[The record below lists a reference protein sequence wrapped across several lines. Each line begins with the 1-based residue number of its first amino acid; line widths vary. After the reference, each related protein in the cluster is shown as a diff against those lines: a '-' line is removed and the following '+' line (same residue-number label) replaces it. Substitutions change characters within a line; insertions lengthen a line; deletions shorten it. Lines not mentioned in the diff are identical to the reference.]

1 MWIVRLA
8 LRRPYTFIVMAI
20 LIAIMGGLSIATTPT
35 DIFPYINIPMVGVIW
50 NYNGM
55 SPDDMARRV
64 LFVSE
69 RAMTTT
75 VNNIE
80 RIEATAYNGVGLIRV
95 YMQQGTNVDLAV
107 AQVTAVS
114 QTLLRTM
121 PPGIFPPLIVQTD
134 ASSVPILQL
143 GLSSSTLS
151 EQQLFDY
158 GQNFIRTRLVTIPGI
173 SVPPPYGGKVRE
185 VMVDLDPDALYGK
198 GLSATDISNA
208 LDLQNLIL
216 PTGTVKVGTREYLI
230 RLNSSP
236 ELISA
241 MNDIPIKTVN
251 GAPVYMRDV
260 GQVRDGYQVQTNV
273 VHIDGGLSSLLTVLR
288 HGGASTL
295 AVVQGVKNLL
305 PQIQAT
311 LPPSLKITQLFDQSL
326 FVRAS
331 VEGVVREASIA
342 ALLTALMI
350 LLFLG
355 SWRSTLI
362 VCISIPLSILTS
374 LTVLGLLGETI
385 NVMTLGGLA
394 LAVGILVDD
403 ATVEIENVHRNMGMK
418 GKTLVRAILDG
429 AQEIAVPAFVS
440 TLCICIVFVP
450 VLMLSGAAK
459 FLFTPLAMGVVF
471 AMLTSYLLTRT
482 VVPTMVHYMLQSEI
496 DLYQEAEGADAAAQT
511 PATRSAGVIWRIHQA
526 FDRQFEKFRD
536 GYHRLLVW
544 VLAHR
549 GITAGAFMAFALASL
564 GLVAMVGQ
572 NFFPYVD
579 AGQMR
584 LHVRPPTGTRIEEA
598 AAIFSSIE
606 KEIRRVIPPE
616 EVDSILDNI
625 GLPNSGINLA
635 YSDSITNGNGDG
647 DILISLKPDHHPT
660 LDYTRKLRNA
670 LAAQFP
676 AESFFFQAADIT
688 SEILNF
694 GLPAPVDVQ
703 VTGNDLAQDSQIAQK
718 LQTEIAGLPGTVDVF
733 TRQRVDYPTVDV
745 NVDRILAG
753 EAGMTQKDVASSLL
767 ISLSASGQVAPNE
780 WLDPKNGVNYQV
792 AAQTPQFK
800 IDTFDAMQRT
810 PITPAT
816 GGGTQLLYNLARLK
830 RNNSPEV
837 ESHYNIQPVVDIFA
851 SPDQRDLGGLAAD
864 IEGIIARARAT
875 LPRGTIIDLRGQ
887 VDTMRT
893 SFTRL
898 GLGMIFAVVLV
909 YLVMAVNFQSWLD
922 PFIIL
927 TALPG
932 AIAGMLWM
940 LYLTRTTLSVP
951 ALMGAIMGIGVA
963 TANSILLVTF
973 ANDERASGKNA
984 VESALAAGFTRIR
997 PVTMTAL
1004 AMIIGMLPMAFA
1016 LGEGGEQNAPLGRAV
1031 IGGLLFATPTTLF
1044 FVPIIYTLLRKK
1056 APVDM
1061 DRQIAEEAGEIAR
1074 P

>member
-20 LIAIMGGLSIATTPT
+20 LIAIMGGLAIVTTPT

-50 NYNGM
+50 SYSGM
-55 SPDDMARRV
+55 SPDDMAKRV
-64 LFVSE
+64 LIVSE

-75 VNNIE
+75 VNDIE
-80 RIEATAYNGVGLIRV
+80 RIESTAYNGVGLIRV
-95 YMQQGTNVDLAV
+95 YMQPGTNVDLAV
-107 AQVTAVS
+107 AQVTAVC
-114 QTLLRTM
+114 QTLLRTL

-143 GLSSSTLS
+143 GLSSGTLT
-151 EQQLFDY
+151 EQQLYDY
-158 GQNFIRTRLVTIPGI
+158 GQNFVRTRLATVPGI
-173 SVPPPYGGKVRE
+173 SVPLPYGGKVRS

-198 GLSATDISNA
+198 GLSATDVSNA
-208 LDLQNLIL
+208 LNLQNLIL

-241 MNDIPIKTVN
+241 MNDLPIKTVN
-251 GAPVYMRDV
+251 GNPVYFRDI
-260 GQVRDGYQVQTNV
+260 GTVRDGFQVQTNIV
-273 VHIDGGLSSLLTVLR
+273 RINGGLASLLTVLR

-295 AVVQGVKNLL
+295 AVVQGVKDLL
-305 PQIQAT
+305 PRIQAS
-311 LPPSLKITQLFDQSL
+311 LPPALNITQLFDQSV
-326 FVRAS
+326 FVKSAVS
-331 VEGVVREASIA
+331 GVVREATIA

-374 LTVLGLLGETI
+374 LVVLGFLGQTI

-403 ATVEIENVHRNMGMK
+403 ATVEIENVHRNMGIK

-450 VLMLSGAAK
+450 VLMLTGAAK
-459 FLFTPLAMGVVF
+459 YLFTPLAMAVAF

-482 VVPTMVHYMLQSEI
+482 VVPTLVHYMLRTEMA
-496 DLYQEAEGADAAAQT
+496 LYQEGEGADT
-511 PATRSAGVIWRIHQA
+511 PESSSAGVIWHVHQA
-526 FDRQFEKFRD
+526 FDRKFEHFRESYR
-536 GYHRLLVW
+536 GLLEW
-544 VLAHR
+544 VLSHR
-549 GITAGAFMAFALASL
+549 AITSGAFLAFALGSL
-564 GLVAMVGQ
+564 ALVTVVGQ

-584 LHVRPPTGTRIEEA
+584 LHVRTPTGTRIEEA
-598 AAIFSSIE
+598 AATFSAIDR
-606 KEIRRVIPPE
+606 EIRQTIPAQE
-616 EVDSILDNI
+616 LDSILDNI

-635 YSDSITNGNGDG
+635 FSDSITNGNGDG
-647 DILISLKPDHHPT
+647 DILISLKPDHHST
-660 LDYTRKLRNA
+660 LDYTRKLRKT
-670 LAAQFP
+670 LTVKFP
-676 AESFFFQAADIT
+676 AETFFFQAADIT

-703 VTGNDLAQDSQIAQK
+703 VAGNNLDQNAQIAQT
-718 LQTEIAGLPGTVDVF
+718 LQREIAGLPGAVDVF
-733 TRQRVDYPTVDV
+733 VRQRLDYPTVDV
-745 NVDRILAG
+745 NVDRILAD
-753 EAGMTQKDVASSLL
+753 EAGLTQRDVASSLL
-767 ISLSASGQVAPNE
+767 ISLSASGQVAPNQ
-780 WLDPKNGVNYQV
+780 WLDPHNGVNYQV
-792 AAQTPQFK
+792 AAQTPQYK

-810 PITPAT
+810 PITSVS
-816 GGGTQLLYNLARLK
+816 GGTKELLSNLAQLK
-830 RNNSPEV
+830 RNNSPEI
-837 ESHYNIQPVVDIFA
+837 ESHYDIQPVIDVFA
-851 SPDQRDLGGLAAD
+851 TPDQRDLGGLATD
-864 IEGIIARARAT
+864 IGQIIAKMHAA
-875 LPRGTIIDLRGQ
+875 LPRGTTVEVRGQ

-898 GLGMIFAVVLV
+898 GLGMVFAVVLV
-909 YLVMAVNFQSWLD
+909 YLVMAINFQSWLD

-927 TALPG
+927 MALPG
-932 AIAGMLWM
+932 AMAGMLWM
-940 LYLTRTTLSVP
+940 LYLTGTTLSVP

-973 ANDERASGKNA
+973 ANDERATGKSA
-984 VESALAAGFTRIR
+984 IESALAAGFTRIR

-1016 LGEGGEQNAPLGRAV
+1016 MGEGGEQNAPLGRAV
-1031 IGGLLFATPTTLF
+1031 IGGLLLATPTTLF

-1061 DRQIAEEAGEIAR
+1061 DRQIAEEAGEI
-1074 P
+1074 PTP

>member
-8 LRRPYTFIVMAI
+8 LRRPYTFVVMAI
-20 LIAIMGGLSIATTPT
+20 LIAIMGGLSIVTTPT

-50 NYNGM
+50 TYSGM

-75 VNNIE
+75 VDNIE

-143 GLSSSTLS
+143 GLSGSALS

-173 SVPPPYGGKVRE
+173 SVSPPYGGKVRE

-260 GQVRDGYQVQTNV
+260 GQVRDGYQVQTNM
-273 VHIDGGLSSLLTVLR
+273 VHINGGLSSMLTVLR

-295 AVVQGVKNLL
+295 AVVQGVKDLL

-311 LPPSLKITQLFDQSL
+311 LPSSLKITQLFDQSL
-326 FVRAS
+326 FVRAA
-331 VEGVVREASIA
+331 VTGVVREASIA

-459 FLFTPLAMGVVF
+459 YLFTPLAMGVVF

-482 VVPTMVHYMLQSEI
+482 IVPTMVHYMLQSEI
-496 DLYQEAEGADAAAQT
+496 DLYQEGEGADEATQT
-511 PATRSAGVIWRIHQA
+511 KGAKSAGVIWRIHQS
-526 FDRQFEKFRD
+526 FDRQFEKFRG
-536 GYHRLLVW
+536 GYHRLLEW

-549 GITAGAFMAFALASL
+549 GVTGGAFMAFAIASL
-564 GLVAMVGQ
+564 GLVALVGQ

-598 AAIFSSIE
+598 AATFSAIE
-606 KEIRRVIPPE
+606 NEIRRVIPPP

-635 YSDSITNGNGDG
+635 FSDSITNGNGDG
-647 DILISLKPDHHPT
+647 DILISLKPEHHPT
-660 LDYTRKLRNA
+660 LDYTRKLRST
-670 LAAQFP
+670 LAAKFP
-676 AESFFFQAADIT
+676 AETFFFQAADIT

-703 VTGNDLAQDSQIAQK
+703 VTGNDLAENSQIAQE
-718 LQTEIAGLPGTVDVF
+718 LQKEIAGLPGAVDVF
-733 TRQRVDYPTVDV
+733 IRQRLDYPTVDV

-800 IDTFDAMQRT
+800 IDNLDAMQRT
-810 PITPAT
+810 PITPAS
-816 GGGTQLLYNLARLK
+816 GGAIQLLYNLARLK

-837 ESHYNIQPVVDIFA
+837 ESHYNIQPVIDIFA
-851 SPDQRDLGGLAAD
+851 SPDELDLGGLATG
-864 IEGIIARARAT
+864 IEGIIARTRAK
-875 LPRGTIIDLRGQ
+875 LPRGTTVGLRGQ

-932 AIAGMLWM
+932 ALAGMLWM
-940 LYLTRTTLSVP
+940 LYLTHTTLSVP

-973 ANDERASGKNA
+973 ANDERALGKSA

-1044 FVPIIYTLLRKK
+1044 FVPIIYTLLRKT

-1061 DRQIAEEAGEIAR
+1061 DRQIAEEAGEMA

>member
-20 LIAIMGGLSIATTPT
+20 LIGIMGGLAIVTTPT

-50 NYNGM
+50 NYSGM
-55 SPDDMARRV
+55 SPDDMAKRV
-64 LFVSE
+64 LIVSE

-75 VNNIE
+75 VNDIE
-80 RIEATAYNGVGLIRV
+80 RIESTAYNGVGLIRV
-95 YMQQGTNVDLAV
+95 YMQPGTNVDLAV
-107 AQVTAVS
+107 AQVTAVC

-143 GLSSSTLS
+143 GLSSGTLT
-151 EQQLFDY
+151 EQQLYDY
-158 GQNFIRTRLVTIPGI
+158 GQNFVRTRLATVPGI
-173 SVPPPYGGKVRE
+173 SVPLPYGGKVRS

-198 GLSATDISNA
+198 GLSATDVSNA
-208 LDLQNLIL
+208 LSLQNLIL
-216 PTGTVKVGTREYLI
+216 PTGTIKVGTREYLI

-241 MNDIPIKTVN
+241 MNDLPIKTVN
-251 GAPVYMRDV
+251 GNPVYFRDI
-260 GQVRDGYQVQTNV
+260 GTVRDGFQVQTNIV
-273 VHIDGGLSSLLTVLR
+273 RINGGLASLLTVLR

-295 AVVQGVKNLL
+295 AVVQGVKDLL
-305 PQIQAT
+305 PKIQAS
-311 LPPSLKITQLFDQSL
+311 LPPALNITELFDQSV
-326 FVRAS
+326 FVKSA
-331 VEGVVREASIA
+331 VTGVVREASIA

-374 LTVLGLLGETI
+374 LIVLGFLGQTI

-403 ATVEIENVHRNMGMK
+403 ATVEIENVHRNMGIK

-450 VLMLSGAAK
+450 VLMLTGAAK
-459 FLFTPLAMGVVF
+459 YLFTPLAMAVAF

-482 VVPTMVHYMLQSEI
+482 VVPTLVHYMLPIEMS
-496 DLYQEAEGADAAAQT
+496 LYQEGEGADS
-511 PATRSAGVIWRIHQA
+511 PASRSAGVIWRIHQA
-526 FDRQFEKFRD
+526 FDRKFEKFRER
-536 GYHRLLVW
+536 YHGLLEW

-549 GITAGAFMAFALASL
+549 FITGGAFLAFAVSSAALI
-564 GLVAMVGQ
+564 VVVGQ

-584 LHVRPPTGTRIEEA
+584 MHVRTPTGTRIEEA
-598 AAIFSSIE
+598 AAIFSAVES
-606 KEIRRVIPPE
+606 EIRKTIPAQE
-616 EVDSILDNI
+616 LDSILDNI

-635 YSDSITNGNGDG
+635 FSDSITNGNGDG

-660 LDYTRKLRNA
+660 LDYTRTLRKA
-670 LAAQFP
+670 MAVKFP
-676 AESFFFQAADIT
+676 AETFFFQAADIT

-703 VTGNDLAQDSQIAQK
+703 VSGNNLDHNAQVAQN
-718 LQTEIAGLPGTVDVF
+718 LQREIAGVPGAVDVF
-733 TRQRVDYPTVDV
+733 IRQRLDYPTVDV
-745 NVDRILAG
+745 NVDRILAD
-753 EAGMTQKDVASSLL
+753 EAGLTQKDVASSLL
-767 ISLSASGQVAPNE
+767 ISLSASGQVAPNQ
-780 WLDPKNGVNYQV
+780 WLDPQNGVNYQV
-792 AAQTPQFK
+792 AAQTPQYK
-800 IDTFDAMQRT
+800 VDTFDAMQRT
-810 PITPAT
+810 PITSVS
-816 GGGTQLLYNLARLK
+816 GGTKQLLSNLARLN
-830 RNNSPEV
+830 RNNSPEI
-837 ESHYNIQPVVDIFA
+837 ESHYDIQPVIDIFA
-851 SPDQRDLGGLAAD
+851 TPDKRDLGGLATD
-864 IEGIIARARAT
+864 IEQIIAKMHST
-875 LPRGTIIDLRGQ
+875 LPSGTTIEVRGQ

-909 YLVMAVNFQSWLD
+909 YLVMAINFQSWLD

-927 TALPG
+927 MALPG
-932 AIAGMLWM
+932 AMAGMLWM
-940 LYLTRTTLSVP
+940 LYLTGTTLSVP

-973 ANDERASGKNA
+973 ANDERATGKTA
-984 VESALAAGFTRIR
+984 IESALAAGFTRIR

-1056 APVDM
+1056 APVDL
-1061 DRQIAEEAGEIAR
+1061 DRQIAEEAGEI
-1074 P
+1074 PKP

>member
-1 MWIVRLA
+1 MMWLVRVA
-8 LRRPYTFIVMAI
+8 LQRPYTFVVMAGLIVI
-20 LIAIMGGLSIATTPT
+20 LGLGSIFSMPV
-35 DIFPYINIPMVGVIW
+35 DIFPAINIPVISVIW
-50 NYNGM
+50 SYTGLL
-55 SPDDMARRV
+55 PDDMEKRIV
-64 LFVSE
+64 LICE

-75 VNNIE
+75 VDDIQHIE
-80 RIEATAYNGVGLIRV
+80 SRTYPGIAVIRV
-95 YMQQGTNVDLAV
+95 YFQPNVHVELAF
-107 AQVTAVS
+107 AQVTSLV
-114 QTLLRTM
+114 QTLLRTY
-121 PPGIFPPLIVQTD
+121 PQGTFPPLIVKYD
-134 ASSVPILQL
+134 ASSVPIIQL
-143 GLSSSTLS
+143 GVNSQSLS
-151 EQQLFDY
+151 EQDLADFA
-158 GQNFIRTRLVTIPGI
+158 QNFIRTDLARIQGASIPL
-173 SVPPPYGGKVRE
+173 PYGGKTRSI
-185 VMVDLDPDALYGK
+185 MVDIDPRALYAYQT
-198 GLSATDISNA
+198 SPSDISAAISNQA
-208 LDLQNLIL
+208 PII
-216 PTGTVKVGTREYLI
+216 PAGTAKMGTREYFI
-230 RLNSSP
+230 ETNSSP
-236 ELISA
+236 SA
-241 MNDIPIKTVN
+241 VEEFNMLPVKTVN
-251 GAPVYMRDV
+251 GSTVYMKDV
-260 GQVRDGYQVQTNV
+260 GHVRNGFAVQTNIV
-273 VHIDGGLSSLLTVLR
+273 RQDGTRGALLTVLK
-288 HGGASTL
+288 HGETSTL
-295 AVVQGVKNLL
+295 KTVSDVKKQL
-305 PQIQAT
+305 PSALAG
-311 LPPSLKITQLFDQSL
+311 LPKELNVTPLFDQSIY
-326 FVRAS
+326 VRAS
-331 VEGVVREASIA
+331 VYGVVREATIA
-342 ALLTALMI
+342 AVLTALMI

-355 SWRSTLI
+355 SLRSTLI
-362 VCISIPLSILTS
+362 VVTSIPLSILTS
-374 LTVLGLLGETI
+374 IIVLHALHESL

-403 ATVEIENVHRNMGMK
+403 ATVEIENVHRNMGIK

-429 AQEIAVPAFVS
+429 AQEIAIPAFVS

-459 FLFTPLAMGVVF
+459 YLFTPLAMGVVF

-496 DLYQEAEGADAAAQT
+496 ELYQEGEGADT
-511 PATRSAGVIWRIHQA
+511 PAARSAGVIWRIHQA
-526 FDRQFEKFRD
+526 FDRNFEKYRA
-536 GYHRLLVW
+536 GYHRTLEW

-549 GITAGAFMAFALASL
+549 GVTGGALMAFALASI
-564 GLVAMVGQ
+564 GLVAVVGQ

-598 AAIFSSIE
+598 ATIFSSIE
-606 KEIRRVIPPE
+606 NEVRRVIPAAE
-616 EVDSILDNI
+616 IDSILDNI

-635 YSDSITNGNGDG
+635 YSDTITNGNGDG
-647 DILISLKPDHHPT
+647 DILISLKPNHSST
-660 LDYTRKLRNA
+660 LDYTRKLRST

-676 AESFFFQAADIT
+676 AENFFFQAADIT

-703 VTGNDLAQDSQIAQK
+703 VTGNNLAENSQVAQK
-718 LQTEIAGLPGTVDVF
+718 LQSEIAGLPGAVDVF
-733 TRQRVDYPTVDV
+733 VRQRLDYPTVGV
-745 NVDRILAG
+745 NVDRILAN
-753 EAGMTQKDVASSLL
+753 EAGLTQRDVASSLL

-800 IDTFDAMQRT
+800 IDTLDAMQRT
-810 PITPAT
+810 PITALS
-816 GGGTQLLYNLARLK
+816 GGSKELLYNLAQLK

-851 SPDQRDLGGLAAD
+851 SPDRRDLGGLAAD
-864 IEGIIARARAT
+864 VERIIAKTRAT
-875 LPRGTIIDLRGQ
+875 LPRGTSITLRGQ

-909 YLVMAVNFQSWLD
+909 YLVMTINFQSWLD

-927 TALPG
+927 MALPG
-932 AIAGMLWM
+932 AMAGMLWM

-973 ANDERASGKNA
+973 ANDERALGKSA
-984 VESALAAGFTRIR
+984 VESALSAGFTRIR

-1031 IGGLLFATPTTLF
+1031 IGGLLFATPTTLL
-1044 FVPIIYTLLRKK
+1044 FVPIIYTLLRKE

-1061 DRQIAEEAGEIAR
+1061 DRQIAEEAGEI
-1074 P
+1074 PGP